1 MQMFVDVDM
10 TDVDGCSFFTVW
22 YSVSVLMHAC
32 VTEGSVH
39 KHLCMLYSVCLCK
52 LANVC
57 TEILACIQSKA
68 SVLVCMCL
76 CTFLLHLCGL
86 KTKPQRCECN
96 RTV

>member
-39 KHLCMLYSVCLCK
+39 KHLCMLYSVF
-52 LANVC
+52 V
-57 TEILACIQSKA
+57 
-68 SVLVCMCL
+68 
-76 CTFLLHLCGL
+76 
-86 KTKPQRCECN
+86 
-96 RTV
+96 